1 MAAPNFNATRLGFIN
16 GASAGGFD
24 ADNAMFLK
32 VWAGEVLTAF
42 RKATVFEAL
51 HKVRTISSG
60 KTASFPI
67 IGVNS
72 ASYHTPGTQIIGT
85 TQQVAEANI
94 NVDDKLISSV
104 FLADIDEAKNHYD
117 VRSQFSMEM
126 GNALAYTYD
135 KNVAAIIAKAARSS
149 AINTQLPGGT
159 SGATNTDFRITT
171 GATKAAITGA
181 QLAAK
186 LFAAAQKMDENN
198 LPEGDRY
205 CCLAPAEYYK
215 LAQTTDV
222 INRDWGGQGAY
233 ADGTVLRVAGI
244 DIIKSNHLP
253 NTDRQLVT
261 GEQNTYHANYTNS
274 VALIWNPMCAGTVKL
289 MDLKMETTG
298 GDIHALWQGTF
309 MVASMAC
316 GTGVLRPDCAIEITW
331 QAA

>member
-1 MAAPNFNATRLGFIN
+1 MAAPNFDATRLGLIN
-16 GASAGGFD
+16 NAGGGSF
-24 ADNAMFLK
+24 AGDNAMFLK

-42 RKATVFEAL
+42 RKSTVFEAL

-60 KTASFPI
+60 KTAQFPI

-72 ASYHTPGTQIIGT
+72 ASYHTPGNQIIGT
-85 TQQVAEANI
+85 QQKVAEATVNI
-94 NVDDKLISSV
+94 DDKLISSV

-117 VRSQFSMEM
+117 VRSQFSAEM
-126 GNALAYTYD
+126 GNALAYRYD
-135 KNVAAIIAKAARSS
+135 QNVAAVIAKAART
-149 AINTQLPGGT
+149 ATNFNTDLPGGT
-159 SGATNTDFRITT
+159 RIKIVATS
-171 GATKAAITGA
+171 KAAITGA
-181 QLAAK
+181 QLATA

-215 LAQTTDV
+215 LVQTTDV

-233 ADGTVLRVAGI
+233 ADGTVLKVAGI

-253 NTDRQLVT
+253 TTNRSAVA
-261 GEQNTYHANYTNS
+261 GENNAYDADYTKS
-274 VALIWNPMCAGTVKL
+274 VALVWNPMCAGTVKL

-298 GDIHALWQGTF
+298 GDVHALWQGTF

-316 GTGVLRPDCAIEITW
+316 GTGILRPDCAIEIHTDVS
-331 QAA
+331 

>member
-1 MAAPNFNATRLGFIN
+1 MAAPNFDATRLGLIN
-16 GASAGGFD
+16 NAGGGSF
-24 ADNAMFLK
+24 AGDNAMFLK

-60 KTASFPI
+60 KTAQFPI

-72 ASYHTPGTQIIGT
+72 ASYHTPGNQIIGT
-85 TQQVAEANI
+85 QQKVAEATVNI
-94 NVDDKLISSV
+94 DDKLISSV

-117 VRSQFSMEM
+117 VRSQFSAEM
-126 GNALAYTYD
+126 GNALAYTFD
-135 KNVAAIIAKAARSS
+135 KNVAAVIAKAART
-149 AINTQLPGGT
+149 ATHFNTDLPGGT
-159 SGATNTDFRITT
+159 RIKIV
-171 GATKAAITGA
+171 ASSKAAITGA
-181 QLAAK
+181 QLATA

-198 LPEGDRY
+198 LPEGERY

-215 LAQTTDV
+215 LVQTTDV

-233 ADGTVLRVAGI
+233 ADGTVLKVAGI

-253 NTDRQLVT
+253 TTNRSAVT
-261 GEQNTYHANYTNS
+261 GENNAYDADYTKS
-274 VALIWNPMCAGTVKL
+274 VALVWNPGAAGTVKL

-298 GDIHALWQGTF
+298 SDVHALWQGTF

-316 GTGVLRPDCAIEITW
+316 GTGILRPDCAIEIHTDVS
-331 QAA
+331 

>member
-1 MAAPNFNATRLGFIN
+1 MAAPNFDATRLGLIN
-16 GASAGGFD
+16 NAGGGTF
-24 ADNAMFLK
+24 AGDNAMFLK

-42 RKATVFEAL
+42 RKSTVFEAL

-72 ASYHTPGTQIIGT
+72 ASYHTPGNQIIGT
-85 TQQVAEANI
+85 QQKVAEATV

-117 VRSQFSMEM
+117 VRSQFSAEM
-126 GNALAYTYD
+126 GNALAYTFD
-135 KNVAAIIAKAARSS
+135 KNVAAMIAKAAKAS
-149 AINTQLPGGT
+149 AINDQLPGGT
-159 SGATNTDFRITT
+159 RIKII
-171 GATKAAITGA
+171 ASSKAAITGA
-181 QLAAK
+181 QLATA
-186 LFAAAQKMDENN
+186 LFQAAQRMDENN

-215 LAQTTDV
+215 LVQETSV

-233 ADGTVLRVAGI
+233 ADGTVLKVAGI

-253 NTDRQLVT
+253 TTNRTQVT
-261 GEQNTYHANYTNS
+261 GENNAYHDDYTKS
-274 VALIWNPMCAGTVKL
+274 VALVWNPGAVGTVKL

-298 GDIHALWQGTF
+298 GDVHALWQGTF

-316 GTGVLRPDCAIEITW
+316 GTGILRPDCAIEIHTDVS
-331 QAA
+331 

>member
-1 MAAPNFNATRLGFIN
+1 MAAPNFDATRLGLIN
-16 GASAGGFD
+16 NAGGGSF
-24 ADNAMFLK
+24 AGDNAMFLK

-42 RKATVFEAL
+42 RKSTVFEAL

-72 ASYHTPGTQIIGT
+72 ASYHTPGNQIIGT
-85 TQQVAEANI
+85 QQKVAEATVNI
-94 NVDDKLISSV
+94 DDKLISSV

-117 VRSQFSMEM
+117 VRSQFSAEM
-126 GNALAYTYD
+126 GNALAYTFD
-135 KNVAAIIAKAARSS
+135 KNVAATIAKAART
-149 AINTQLPGGT
+149 ATNFNTDLPGGT
-159 SGATNTDFRITT
+159 RIKIV
-171 GATKAAITGA
+171 AANKAAITGA
-181 QLAAK
+181 QLATA

-215 LAQTTDV
+215 LVQTTDV

-233 ADGTVLRVAGI
+233 ADGTVLKVAGI

-253 NTDRQLVT
+253 TTNRSAVT
-261 GEQNTYHANYTNS
+261 GENNSYDADYTKS
-274 VALIWNPMCAGTVKL
+274 VALVWNPGAAGTVKL

-298 GDIHALWQGTF
+298 GDVHALWQGTF

-316 GTGVLRPDCAIEITW
+316 GTGILRPDCAIEIHTDVS
-331 QAA
+331 

>member
-1 MAAPNFNATRLGFIN
+1 MTDFLATRLGQSN
-16 GASAGGFD
+16 LAGD
-24 ADNAMFLK
+24 TNALFLK

-72 ASYHTPGTQIIGT
+72 ATYHTPGTQIVG
-85 TQQVAEANI
+85 TQQKVAEANI

-117 VRSQFSMEM
+117 VRSQFSAEM
-126 GNALAYTYD
+126 GNALAYTFD
-135 KNVAAIIAKAARSS
+135 KNVAAIIAKAART
-149 AINTQLPGGT
+149 ATNFNDQLPGGT
-159 SGATNTDFRITT
+159 SGATDNAFKIV
-171 GATKAAITGA
+171 AANKAAITGA

-198 LPEGDRY
+198 LPEDGRY

-215 LAQTTDV
+215 LVQTTDV

-233 ADGTVLRVAGI
+233 ADGTVLKVAGI

-253 NTDRQLVT
+253 STDRQEAA
-261 GEQNTYHANYTNS
+261 GEKNVYHANFTNS

-331 QAA
+331 AAA